1 MKLICNLL
9 LNVIVTIWSLWVF
22 AFGRADFNAP
32 YFKWFMKCWDAKD
45 KSGGIVWHEFLAIMK
60 YLCLHYINRHD
71 EAERF
76 YEYTDYVDMAPFT
89 YENRGK
95 YSEEDWDILVNMI
108 YGLYSN
114 DEIKSTQK
122 EKNLEN
128 NDTANKEEVKIIS
141 PETIDKTEQEKS
153 ALYKHVENYNPVLSE
168 ESKLEEPKV
177 DELLPK
183 EEPTYEWEEEKKSK
197 RWLWILGAVLLLGIL
212 GGGYYFMSNQEEG
225 EEVAAYVQET
235 DSIPEI
241 SVSSDDTPPEDVE
254 QRLKEILTA
263 LIKDNGDRYLAEYF
277 TEGFDA
283 YYNRAWEKANKE
295 GVEGPRI
302 WWQYSDD
309 YPTDFSINSINEI
322 TTSEPIANITV
333 KGVLCHGIYDVSL
346 KMEDG
351 HWKIDRI
358 NEKESNSK
366 EVKEIENKRDFIEEM
381 YDVFFGSR
389 KSESYEIDNVKK
401 YLSQRVL
408 ERITFESPYENGQ
421 KYFILDYFRDG
432 SLGFERP
439 DYGDNVVDMEINSI
453 GDGWFEV
460 INTWSVIKTPVK
472 VRLKVVT
479 DKNGEYK
486 VVDFK

>member
-1 MKLICNLL
+1 
-9 LNVIVTIWSLWVF
+9 
-22 AFGRADFNAP
+22 
-32 YFKWFMKCWDAKD
+32 
-45 KSGGIVWHEFLAIMK
+45 MK

-108 YGLYSN
+108 YGPYSN
-114 DEIKSTQK
+114 DEIKSTQN
-122 EKNLEN
+122 EKGFDNY
-128 NDTANKEEVKIIS
+128 DTANKEEIKIKS

-153 ALYKHVENYNPVLSE
+153 ALYKDVDNNTILTAESQLE
-168 ESKLEEPKV
+168 ESKV
-177 DELLPK
+177 DELLH
-183 EEPTYEWEEEKKSK
+183 EEKPTYESEDEKKSK
-197 RWLWILGAVLLLGIL
+197 PWLCILGAVLLLGIL
-212 GGGYYFMSNQEEG
+212 GGGYYFMNNQAERE
-225 EEVAAYVQET
+225 EEVSAYVQET

-241 SVSSDDTPPEDVE
+241 SVSSDDTAPEDVE

-263 LIKDNGDRYLAEYF
+263 LIKDRGDVYLEEYF
-277 TEGFDA
+277 TEEFNN
-283 YYNRAWEKANKE
+283 YYNRACEKAIKE
-295 GVEGPRI
+295 GMEAPRI
-302 WWQYSDD
+302 WWQYSND
-309 YPTDFSINSINEI
+309 YPIDFSVNSINEI

-333 KGVLCHGIYDVSL
+333 KGVLCHGIYDVLL

-366 EVKEIENKRDFIEEM
+366 EVKDIESKKVFIEEM

-401 YLSQRVL
+401 YLSQRVV

-421 KYFILDYFRDG
+421 KYFILDFFRDG

-439 DYGDNVVDMEINSI
+439 DYGSEVVDMQINSI
-453 GDGWFEV
+453 GNEWFEV
-460 INTWSVIKTPVK
+460 INTWSVNKTPVK
-472 VRLKVVT
+472 VRIKVVT

>member
-1 MKLICNLL
+1 MRKCVICG
-9 LNVIVTIWSLWVF
+9 TILENEDQF
-22 AFGRADFNAP
+22 
-32 YFKWFMKCWDAKD
+32 C
-45 KSGGIVWHEFLAIMK
+45 HECGTKVEIEETETHEQPQVKTLRQTEKPQVGEDLRTEEPEIEE
-60 YLCLHYINRHD
+60 H
-71 EAERF
+71 
-76 YEYTDYVDMAPFT
+76 T
-89 YENRGK
+89 YE
-95 YSEEDWDILVNMI
+95 L
-108 YGLYSN
+108 
-114 DEIKSTQK
+114 
-122 EKNLEN
+122 
-128 NDTANKEEVKIIS
+128 
-141 PETIDKTEQEKS
+141 
-153 ALYKHVENYNPVLSE
+153 
-168 ESKLEEPKV
+168 
-177 DELLPK
+177 
-183 EEPTYEWEEEKKSK
+183 EEEKKSK
-197 RWLWILGAVLLLGIL
+197 TWLWILGAVLLLGIL

-309 YPTDFSINSINEI
+309 YPTDFSINSINESA
-322 TTSEPIANITV
+322 TSEPIANITV
-333 KGVLCHGIYDVSL
+333 KGVLCHGIYDVLL

-366 EVKEIENKRDFIEEM
+366 EVKEIDNKRDFIEEM

-432 SLGFERP
+432 SLGVERP